1 MRILSPDHIHVDRD
15 YSVEGNMNKL
25 INSNVNIKS
34 DWCDCKLNEQE
45 QVRKKCFFNFMINE
59 YIGDVAKIFWN
70 I

>member
-45 QVRKKCFFNFMINE
+45 QVSKKNFF
-59 YIGDVAKIFWN
+59 
-70 I
+70 